1 MSDRTF
7 TFDKFMKDL
16 EDKEADQKR
25 VHEAMSAQES
35 EWQRR
40 ILLRKYR
47 EHPLNLR
54 KVQK

>member
-1 MSDRTF
+1 MSDKSYS
-7 TFDKFMKDL
+7 FDKFMQDL
-16 EDKEADQKR
+16 EDKEIEQKR
-25 VHEAMSAQES
+25 IHESMAAQEA

-54 KVQK
+54 KIQK

>member
-7 TFDKFMKDL
+7 TFDKFIKDL

-25 VHEAMSAQES
+25 VHEAMAAQEA

-40 ILLRKYR
+40 VLLQKYR

>member
-7 TFDKFMKDL
+7 TFDKFMQDL
-16 EDKEADQKR
+16 EEKEENQQR
-25 VHEAMSAQES
+25 VNEAMAAQEA

-40 ILLRKYR
+40 VLLRKYR